1 MCVQHIQVGALLEP
15 RFLRLCAVLSL
26 SVVSDS
32 ALSTEPGRLQSMGP
46 QRVGHG
52 FLYRIE
58 LIILSPWR
66 IMAMV

>member
-1 MCVQHIQVGALLEP
+1 MCVQHIQAGALLEP
-15 RFLRLCAVLSL
+15 RFLLCAVLSL

-32 ALSTEPGRLQSMGP
+32 ALSTEPGRLLSRGP

-52 FLYRIE
+52 FVYRIG